1 MAYGLRIRNSAGE
14 IQIDD
19 RWATLRFRERGSLS
33 ITSNGNSTGYATLSD
48 PPTPRDAPLFA
59 VRSTAMHM
67 VAHTPIANV
76 TSLSSIDLDE
86 PLTEL
91 RVCKWSGSGT
101 AHSVDWICVDAQ
113 PAPANADT
121 YGLVVRDAD
130 GNVTFDSR
138 QKLVL
143 VRDVIMVG
151 TVAGTSPRTF
161 SHATCRGTAY
171 YASGLRQAF
180 SGVVGI
186 EPVLYAKA
194 LTASSVEVNML
205 GQNQTGWDPPTVPL
219 IVLDVFD

>member
-1 MAYGLRIRNSAGE
+1 MAYGLRIRNADGQ

-19 RWATLRFRERGSLS
+19 QWATLRFREKGSLS
-33 ITSNGNSTGYATLSD
+33 ITSNLNSTGYATLAD
-48 PPTPRDAPLFA
+48 PPTPRQAPLFA

-76 TSLSSIDLDE
+76 TSLSDIDLDE

-101 AHSVDWICVDAQ
+101 AHAVDWICVDAV
-113 PAPANADT
+113 PVAATSDT
-121 YGLVVRDAD
+121 YGFRVKNAD
-130 GNVTFDSR
+130 GDIVFDSR

-151 TVAGTSPRTF
+151 TVAGTSSRTF
-161 SHATCRGTAY
+161 SHAACRGTAY

-186 EPVLYAKA
+186 EPVLYCKA
-194 LTASSVEVNML
+194 LTADSVEVNML
-205 GQNQTGWDPPTVPL
+205 GQNQPSWDPPAVPL